1 LKWVIGL
8 QDRPEVLLI
17 AEKTSKEPEL
27 VAALCM
33 VAWAWADTEG
43 HDGIVAGATLTM
55 LDLVTKKAPGFGSAM
70 AETPWLKATADGL
83 HFTGW
88 ETHNSQSAKDRALDQ
103 KRKAE
108 TNRTETGRRP
118 ETNRTETGPEKR
130 RVEKSRVEKRR
141 VEMSRSDAAPEK
153 TNIKTTGTG
162 EDFCIEESETGS
174 DRKARPFVQV
184 FILKVAEAFGWTSV
198 TAMQQRKS
206 LSAIARRLLKEPDR
220 DDLASDLVALAR
232 SKADDPALEKPVAA
246 WQKEVTRTLAARDA
260 KRKA

>member
-1 LKWVIGL
+1 MAWLKWVIGL

-118 ETNRTETGPEKR
+118 ETIRTETGPEKR
-130 RVEKSRVEKRR
+130 REENITTTPPTPPRGGLKKKKNWGNDVPFSQR
-141 VEMSRSDAAPEK
+141 PE
-153 TNIKTTGTG
+153 N
-162 EDFCIEESETGS
+162 
-174 DRKARPFVQV
+174 QN
-184 FILKVAEAFGWTSV
+184 L
-198 TAMQQRKS
+198 
-206 LSAIARRLLKEPDR
+206 
-220 DDLASDLVALAR
+220 
-232 SKADDPALEKPVAA
+232 
-246 WQKEVTRTLAARDA
+246 
-260 KRKA
+260 